1 MMEFIVFRGYSA
13 MYSATDHGY
22 GILILAAG
30 KGRRFHQAGGQGDKL
45 LAEYPDAGQQPTPLL
60 ALTLQ
65 QAIVSGFPVRII
77 TRPQQ
82 TAVQQL
88 AARFNLPVSLAD
100 SQGSGETIA
109 CGVRATP
116 DWKGWLIVPGD
127 MGWIVSDDYHHV
139 AAALAAGA
147 TQVRPFWQQHP
158 GHPVGFTAIY
168 RDALMALSGDQGA
181 RQLLNPAILC
191 RLPGHPGT
199 VRDADLPR

>member
-1 MMEFIVFRGYSA
+1 MH
-13 MYSATDHGY
+13 SATDNGY

-60 ALTLQ
+60 ALTLRQ
-65 QAIVSGFPVRII
+65 TILSGFPVRII

-82 TAVQQL
+82 TVVQQL
-88 AARFNLPVSLAD
+88 AARFNLPVSLVD

-109 CGVRATP
+109 CGVR
-116 DWKGWLIVPGD
+116 DSLHWQGWLIVPGD
-127 MGWIVSDDYHHV
+127 MGWVTAADYHQV
-139 AAALAAGA
+139 ADALSGGA
-147 TQVRPFWQQHP
+147 TQARPFWQQYP

-168 RDALMALSGDQGA
+168 RDALLALSGDHGA
-181 RQLLNPAILC
+181 RQLLNPTILC